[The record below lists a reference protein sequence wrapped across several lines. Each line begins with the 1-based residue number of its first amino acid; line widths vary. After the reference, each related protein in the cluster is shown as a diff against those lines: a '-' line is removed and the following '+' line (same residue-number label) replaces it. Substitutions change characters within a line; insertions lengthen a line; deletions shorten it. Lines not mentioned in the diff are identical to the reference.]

1 VCSDIFLELSR
12 VGLKRVYPKRSYFW
26 RPAKPLADF
35 VLNLQAGAL
44 ISLLPTQHQKTPTH
58 LVDSCS
64 IVIAEFPQESRVEI
78 VTEG

>member
-1 VCSDIFLELSR
+1 
-12 VGLKRVYPKRSYFW
+12 
-26 RPAKPLADF
+26 
-35 VLNLQAGAL
+35 LNLQAGAL

-64 IVIAEFPQESRVEI
+64 IVIAEFPQEFRVEI